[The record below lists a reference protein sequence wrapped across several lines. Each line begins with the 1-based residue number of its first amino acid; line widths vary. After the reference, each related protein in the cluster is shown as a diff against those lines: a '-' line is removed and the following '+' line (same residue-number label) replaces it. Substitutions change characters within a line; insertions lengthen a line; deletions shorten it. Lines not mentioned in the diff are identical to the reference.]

1 MSKVTTVG
9 IDLAKSVF
17 QFHGIDASGEVI
29 LRRQIRRV
37 QMPQMLSQLAP
48 CVVVMEACGGAH
60 YWARLSRELGHTVK
74 LLAPRYVKAF
84 VRGAKNDRNDARAIC
99 EAGCQPG
106 MPTVAVKSE
115 TQQGCLALHRVR
127 ALAKKQRTMVANQVR
142 GLLAEQGIVL
152 AKRIGTIR
160 RELPGVLPRLEPHLR
175 RALELQW
182 QQLQALDRQIAVL
195 DQELKELASGS
206 ATCQRLMRERG
217 VGPVIATAITAEVPE
232 PRVFR
237 NGRHFAAF
245 LGLVPGQDSTGGRA
259 KLLGVTKRG
268 DAYLRTQ
275 LVHGARS
282 ALRRAAHHDDELS
295 RWAQALAQRR
305 GFNRAVVALANKL
318 ARRLWAILR
327 YGEAFRATAAA

>member
-17 QFHGIDASGEVI
+17 QFHGIDASGEVV
-29 LRRQIRRV
+29 LRRQVRRA
-37 QMPQMLSQLAP
+37 QMPQMLAQLAP

-60 YWARLSRELGHTVK
+60 HWARCCREFGHTVK
-74 LLAPRYVKAF
+74 LVAPRYVKPF

-115 TQQGCLALHRVR
+115 EQQGWLALHRVR

-160 RELPGVLPRLEPHLR
+160 RELPGLLPRLERHLR
-175 RALELQW
+175 RALESQW
-182 QQLQALDRQIAVL
+182 QQLRALDRQIVEL
-195 DQELKELASGS
+195 DDALQELASGS
-206 ATCQRLMRERG
+206 TACQRLMRERG
-217 VGPVIATAITAEVPE
+217 VGPVIATAIAAEVPD
-232 PRVFR
+232 PRLFR

-245 LGLVPGQDSTGGRA
+245 LGLVPGQDSTGGRP

-268 DAYLRTQ
+268 DTYLRTQ
-275 LVHGARS
+275 LVHGARA
-282 ALRRAAHHDDELS
+282 ALSRAAHHDDELS
-295 RWAQALAQRR
+295 RWARAVAERR

-327 YGEAFRATAAA
+327 YEEAFNAPMA

>member
-1 MSKVTTVG
+1 MNKVTTVG

-17 QFHGIDASGEVI
+17 QFHGIDASGQVV
-29 LRRQIRRV
+29 LRRQVRRA
-37 QMPQMLSQLAP
+37 QMAQMLAQLAP
-48 CVVVMEACGGAH
+48 CAVVMEACGGAH
-60 YWARLSRELGHTVK
+60 YWARLSQALGHTVK

-99 EAGCQPG
+99 EAGCQAG
-106 MPTVAVKSE
+106 MPSVAVKSE
-115 TQQGCLALHRVR
+115 AQQGWLALHRVR
-127 ALAKKQRTMVANQVR
+127 TLTKKQRTMLTNQIR
-142 GLLAEQGIVL
+142 GLLAEHGHVL

-160 RELPGVLPRLEPHLR
+160 RELPGLLPRLESHLR

-182 QQLQALDRQIAVL
+182 QQLQALDRQIAEL
-195 DQELKELASGS
+195 DGELEELASGS
-206 ATCQRLMRERG
+206 ARCQRLMRERG
-217 VGPVIATAITAEVPE
+217 VGPVIATAIAAEVPE

-268 DAYLRTQ
+268 NAYLRTQ

-282 ALRRAAHHDDELS
+282 ALRRAAHHDDELG
-295 RWAQALAQRR
+295 RWARAVAERR
-305 GFNRAVVALANKL
+305 GFNRAVVALANKM

-327 YGEAFRATAAA
+327 YEEAFSPASA

>member
-1 MSKVTTVG
+1 M
-9 IDLAKSVF
+9 I
-17 QFHGIDASGEVI
+17 
-29 LRRQIRRV
+29 
-37 QMPQMLSQLAP
+37 
-48 CVVVMEACGGAH
+48 
-60 YWARLSRELGHTVK
+60 
-74 LLAPRYVKAF
+74 
-84 VRGAKNDRNDARAIC
+84 
-99 EAGCQPG
+99 
-106 MPTVAVKSE
+106 
-115 TQQGCLALHRVR
+115 
-127 ALAKKQRTMVANQVR
+127 ANQIR

-160 RELPGVLPRLEPHLR
+160 RELPGLLPRLEPHLR

-195 DQELKELASGS
+195 DHELKELASES

-217 VGPVIATAITAEVPE
+217 VGPVIATAIAAEVPE

-282 ALRRAAHHDDELS
+282 ALRRAAYHDDERS
-295 RWAQALAQRR
+295 RWAQAVAQRR